1 MGMLT
6 RAKAKDTGVA
16 PVIQTLP
23 PTRRKKKPPQEPPPP
38 RTPAQPAAP
47 PSAAPSAAPSSAVP
61 SVALLSAPAARL
73 GVVQSQPQ
81 LSQHAPTEEEEVT
94 EELYH
99 NDIRD
104 KLMTDKTQA
113 HIIRAASSKGNY
125 SWLTSNSRL
134 VPTRLFK
141 LAVMPRIGIAHPS
154 LPSNLQC
161 PGCHALLTPR
171 TALTHVSGCVKCSG
185 NNATA
190 KHNRMVRNIYE
201 LCIKSGL
208 PCELEPRQFST
219 YTCAKCGA
227 SVDGDGKSHHLRTCG
242 SGSFYHSGPDIVIHW
257 ASGDVYYD
265 FTIVHEL
272 SQSNVGRSTAQLFRD
287 AIKRKVSKYVASKL
301 IPNEQFQCVP
311 MLSGGAMHSN
321 TKALITTL
329 ADACGLE
336 RDFVVQDFTLR
347 LQELNGSVVMSQ
359 LRKYIATTQV
369 DNTAF

>member
-1 MGMLT
+1 MDLLGSS
-6 RAKAKDTGVA
+6 TGSKYRGNA
-16 PVIQTLP
+16 AIHTSP
-23 PTRRKKKPPQEPPPP
+23 PLLIAKKKKKKKCKKIMCSLKAGRDTLHFEG
-38 RTPAQPAAP
+38 
-47 PSAAPSAAPSSAVP
+47 
-61 SVALLSAPAARL
+61 LLMS
-73 GVVQSQPQ
+73 
-81 LSQHAPTEEEEVT
+81 
-94 EELYH
+94 
-99 NDIRD
+99 
-104 KLMTDKTQA
+104 TDNPFT
-113 HIIRAASSKGNY
+113 
-125 SWLTSNSRL
+125 L
-134 VPTRLFK
+134 
-141 LAVMPRIGIAHPS
+141 
-154 LPSNLQC
+154 
-161 PGCHALLTPR
+161 
-171 TALTHVSGCVKCSG
+171 
-185 NNATA
+185 
-190 KHNRMVRNIYE
+190 
-201 LCIKSGL
+201 
-208 PCELEPRQFST
+208 
-219 YTCAKCGA
+219 
-227 SVDGDGKSHHLRTCG
+227 
-242 SGSFYHSGPDIVIHW
+242 YHSGPDIVIHW